1 MTTSA
6 DAFEHI
12 IRHQTTQQL
21 LPFLLALPK
30 PDIVPVRQKTLS
42 LKKELEEYKQYEV
55 KPGKLE
61 WTCLMT
67 NEQASMLFL
76 AGLATY
82 SRKEALAR
90 GFDIRWTLDWDGPTT
105 PTAANSMALRVLEH
119 TRPDWLAAWMI
130 RFTRANP
137 WSAPA
142 YRVLRTLEARG
153 LLAHEPWLVAQSVAH
168 ILVQY
173 NWVRTRG
180 KGQDID
186 DYDQV
191 ILTDLR
197 ADATL
202 LARDLPLLF
211 DFDTM
216 ADSASTYSGKARTTV
231 SWLTLLPQLAQSGHL
246 DRADLL
252 TRCLLALRRDFRRPL
267 LTWFK
272 EVYLALQPT
281 AAERLSRQVEL
292 MELLAHPLPL
302 VINFAIEQLKDLWD
316 GPDFQPETLLLYAD
330 NLMTRQDLKTGVKTL
345 LGAFGKLAKAQPA
358 RAAGLAR
365 LCTAALSHA
374 DAAVQERAAKVLADI
389 IGAKNAPLSVE
400 ETAEISQSI
409 SAYADLLAPAART
422 VLARWLTDA
431 PAPLTPTEMPEAYV
445 PRLDFVPEISPAT
458 AIAPVAD
465 WHELLFLTGQVLQHD
480 DPAALERWLDS
491 LLRLRPQFPADSSAA
506 LRPYVLQI
514 FPYLKDR
521 PEAEQHTI
529 TASANFSGGYPGLVQ
544 ALTMAW
550 AQGFATP
557 FVSKINLQSNNRTA
571 SPLVLLEQ
579 HRLGFAEQLLRTQRA
594 LPLLS
599 TPSHAPHWVAPTVLV
614 QRLLAYQA
622 ASQEANPTDLTI
634 ALARTAHAHRS
645 EADAALSLLPQLQHP
660 GLQELLRW
668 LLSSVGTPLPA
679 AVAGQKSLLRQFTE
693 RLGKLLPASAL
704 TVPSTLA
711 EALPWL
717 WAVAARTQQPAGE
730 FPELAGLTA
739 VPCPGVVRP
748 WQPGWELQRQSNTY
762 VVKWKP
768 GEPEVTDHWTELRL
782 LPEPTSG
789 TAPCGLLIYSLHT
802 SFTLREPHHHWL
814 HVGPLA
820 TDFPFLIALLP
831 QHPAPLYWHTLRL
844 AATRDAVDSTT
855 RTVISQALRSL
866 LEPGPRFDA
875 PVSVVLAVGLT
886 HNAALCRALALE
898 VLLAAVENQRLEPA
912 ALGQAL
918 GRLLAA
924 EYVPLQRLTDSL
936 TQARAISPTTDDA
949 LRQTLDA
956 LLPELPTEPPRN
968 VRKLLEAY
976 ADLLNRTRQP
986 APAVVQGRLREWQAQ
1001 ASLKKVV
1008 AALLS

>member
-12 IRHQTTQQL
+12 IRRQTTEQL
-21 LPFLLALPK
+21 LPFLLTMQK

-42 LKKELEEYKQYEV
+42 LKKELEEYKQHEV
-55 KPGKLE
+55 KSGKLE

-67 NEQASMLFL
+67 SEQSSMLFL

-90 GFDIRWTLDWDGPTT
+90 GFDIRWALDWDGPAT
-105 PTAANSMALRVLEH
+105 PTAADSKALRVLEH
-119 TRPDWLAAWMI
+119 TRPDWLADWMI
-130 RFTRANP
+130 RYTRANL
-137 WSAPA
+137 WSAPP

-168 ILVQY
+168 MMVQY
-173 NWVRTRG
+173 NWRRNQG
-180 KGQDID
+180 KGQDIE
-186 DYDQV
+186 DYDQL
-191 ILTDLR
+191 ILAEVR

-211 DFDTM
+211 DFDSM
-216 ADSASTYSGKARTTV
+216 ADSAATYSGKARTTV
-231 SWLTLLPQLAQSGHL
+231 SWLTLLPALAQSGHL

-272 EVYLALQPT
+272 EVYLALRPT
-281 AAERLSRQVEL
+281 AAERLSRQAEL
-292 MELLAHPLPL
+292 VELLAHPLPM
-302 VINFAIEQLKDLWD
+302 VINFAIEQLKDLWT

-365 LCTAALSHA
+365 LSLAALGHA
-374 DAAVQERAAKVLADI
+374 DAAVQERAAKVLAES
-389 IGAKNAPLSVE
+389 IGAKNPALSTE
-400 ETAEISQSI
+400 EMTEIGQSLP
-409 SAYADLLAPAART
+409 AYADLLAPAART
-422 VLARWLTDA
+422 VLARWLTDTPA
-431 PAPLTPTEMPEAYV
+431 PAPPAEAPETYA
-445 PRLDFVPEISPAT
+445 PRLDFVPDISPAT
-458 AIAPVAD
+458 AIVPVAD
-465 WHELLFLTGQVLQHD
+465 WHELLFLTGQVLKHD
-480 DPAALERWLDS
+480 DPIALERWLDG
-491 LLRLRPQFPADSSAA
+491 LLRLRPHFPADCSAP

-521 PEAEQHTI
+521 PEAEMQAI
-529 TASANFSGGYPGLVQ
+529 RADANFRGGYPGLVQ
-544 ALTMAW
+544 VLIVAW

-557 FVSKINLQSNNRTA
+557 LVPQVRLISNNQT
-571 SPLVLLEQ
+571 PTLVVLEQ
-579 HRLGFAEQLLRTQRA
+579 HRFGFVEHLLRRQLA

-622 ASQEANPTDLTI
+622 AGQEPNPTDLTL

-645 EADAALSLLPQLQHP
+645 EAAAALALLPQLQHA
-660 GLQELLRW
+660 GLRELLHW
-668 LLSSVGTPLPA
+668 LLGPVGAPLPA
-679 AVAGQKSLLRQFTE
+679 AVASQKSVFRQFTE
-693 RLGKLLPASAL
+693 RLGKLLPARAA
-704 TVPSTLA
+704 TIPATLA

-730 FPELAGLTA
+730 FPALADLTTVA
-739 VPCPGVVRP
+739 CPGVVRP
-748 WQPGWELQRQSNTY
+748 WQPAWELQRKSNTY

-768 GEPEVTDHWTELRL
+768 GQPEVTDHWTELNL
-782 LPEPTSG
+782 LPDPTSG
-789 TAPCGLLIYSLHT
+789 PVPCGLLLYSLHT
-802 SFTLREPHHHWL
+802 SFAVSEPHHRWYHIA
-814 HVGPLA
+814 PLA
-820 TDFPFLIALLP
+820 TDFPFLAALLP
-831 QHPAPLYWHTLRL
+831 QYPAPLYWHTVRL
-844 AATRDAVDSTT
+844 AATRDIVDSTM
-855 RTVISQALRSL
+855 RDVISQALRSL
-866 LEPGPRFDA
+866 LGPGPRFDA
-875 PVSVVLAVGLT
+875 PVSLLLAVGLT

-898 VLLAAVENQRLEPA
+898 VLLAAVEQQRLEPT

-924 EYVPLQRLTDSL
+924 EYVPLPRLTDNL
-936 TQARAISPTTDDA
+936 AQARAISPATDDA

-956 LLPELPTEPPRN
+956 LLPELPAEPPRN

-976 ADLLNRTRQP
+976 ADLLARTRQP
-986 APAVVQGRLREWQAQ
+986 APAAVQARLHGWQAQ

-1008 AALLS
+1008 AILLG

>member
-12 IRHQTTQQL
+12 IRHQTTQQM

-30 PDIVPVRQKTLS
+30 SDIVPVRQKTLS

-55 KPGKLE
+55 KPGELE

-67 NEQASMLFL
+67 NEQAGMLFL

-90 GFDIRWTLDWDGPTT
+90 GFDIRWALDWDGPNLPTT
-105 PTAANSMALRVLEH
+105 ANSAALRVLEH
-119 TRPDWLAAWMI
+119 TRPDWLGDWMI
-130 RFTRANP
+130 RFTRANL
-137 WSAPA
+137 WSAPR
-142 YRVLRTLEARG
+142 YQVLRTLEARG

-186 DYDQV
+186 DYDQI
-191 ILTDLR
+191 ILADLR

-216 ADSASTYSGKARTTV
+216 ADSASTYSGKTRVTV
-231 SWLTLLPQLAQSGHL
+231 SWLTLLPALAQSGHL

-281 AAERLSRQVEL
+281 AAERLGRQAEL
-292 MELLAHPLPL
+292 VELLAQPLPL
-302 VINFAIEQLKDLWD
+302 VINFAIDQLKDLWL
-316 GPDFQPETLLLYAD
+316 GSNFQPDTLLLYAD

-365 LCTAALSHA
+365 LSAAALGHA

-389 IGAKNAPLSVE
+389 LGLKNSPLSAD
-400 ETAEISQSI
+400 ETAEITQGLLP
-409 SAYADLLAPAART
+409 YADLLAPGART
-422 VLARWLTDA
+422 ALAHWLTEA
-431 PAPLTPTEMPEAYV
+431 PAPTAPAEAPAAYV
-445 PRLDFVPEISPAT
+445 PRHDFVPDISPAT

-480 DPAALERWLDS
+480 DPAALERWLDG
-491 LLRLRPQFPADSSAA
+491 LLRLRQQFPADSADA
-506 LRPYVLQI
+506 LRPYVLQL

-521 PEAEQHTI
+521 PEAEQQTI
-529 TASANFSGGYPGLVQ
+529 TPTANFTSGYPGLVQ

-550 AQGFATP
+550 AQDFATP
-557 FVSKINLQSNNRTA
+557 FVSKINLQSYNRTA
-571 SPLVLLEQ
+571 SPLVMLEQ
-579 HRLGFAEQLLRTQRA
+579 HRLGFAEQLLRTQRT

-599 TPSHAPHWVAPTVLV
+599 TPSHAPHWLAPTVLV

-622 ASQEANPTDLTI
+622 AGLEPNPTDLTI
-634 ALARTAHAHRS
+634 ALARTVHAHRPES
-645 EADAALSLLPQLQHP
+645 EAAQALLPQLQHA
-660 GLQELLRW
+660 GLRELLHW
-668 LLSSVGTPLPA
+668 FLGPVGTPLPA
-679 AVAGQKSLLRQFTE
+679 TASSSKSLLRQFTE
-693 RLGKLLPASAL
+693 RLGKLLPASAA
-704 TVPSTLA
+704 TIPATLA

-748 WQPGWELQRQSNTY
+748 WQPGWELQHKSNTY

-768 GEPEVTDHWTELRL
+768 GQPEVTDHWTELQL
-782 LPEPTSG
+782 EPEPTSG
-789 TAPCGLLIYSLHT
+789 LAPCGLLLYSLHT

-820 TDFPFLIALLP
+820 TDFPFLVALLP

-855 RTVISQALRSL
+855 RNVMSQALRSL
-866 LEPGPRFDA
+866 LGPGQRFDA

-898 VLLAAVENQRLEPA
+898 VLLAAVGHQRLDPA

-924 EYVPLQRLTDSL
+924 EYVPLTRLTDNL
-936 TQARAISPTTDDA
+936 TQARAINPATDDA
-949 LRQTLDA
+949 LRQILNA
-956 LLPELPTEPPRN
+956 LLPELPAEPPRN

-976 ADLLNRTRQP
+976 ADLLDRTQQA
-986 APAVVQGRLREWQAQ
+986 APAAVQARLREWQAQ
-1001 ASLKKVV
+1001 ASLKKIV
-1008 AALLS
+1008 AALLK